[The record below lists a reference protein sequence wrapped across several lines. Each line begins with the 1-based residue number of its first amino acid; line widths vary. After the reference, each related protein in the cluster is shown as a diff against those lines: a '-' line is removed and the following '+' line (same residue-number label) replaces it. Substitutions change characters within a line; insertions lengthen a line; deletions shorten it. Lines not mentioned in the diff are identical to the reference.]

1 MATVICIET
10 QYLIALIKIRRQS
23 VANVNIWKK
32 RNNLNDCMTKATR
45 KNEIFKLQQ
54 LNRTFTN
61 NQIKKCIQNKK
72 RKNYKNYT
80 TE

>member
-1 MATVICIET
+1 MATVICMET

-32 RNNLNDCMTKATR
+32 NNLNDCMTKATR

-61 NQIKKCIQNKK
+61 NQIKNAFKIKK